1 MYVLGHACLC
11 YAGLEFGELPFATEE
26 SGCLARLPSGYSLS
40 AKACCKRACSQAR
53 AGCRYLRNITIPAVF
68 IKKTEG
74 QVLKDL
80 LKPGMEDVYAVMDWN
95 DVLPRADKVRR
106 SEKPSSFSLCGAWRL
121 CSWVAFLLLAVFKF

>member
-1 MYVLGHACLC
+1 MLQRSVQ
-11 YAGLEFGELPFATEE
+11 
-26 SGCLARLPSGYSLS
+26 
-40 AKACCKRACSQAR
+40 SQAR
-53 AGCRYLRNITIPAVF
+53 AWCRYLRNITIPAVF

-106 SEKPSSFSLCGAWRL
+106 S
-121 CSWVAFLLLAVFKF
+121 